1 MKAEELAVFPKS
13 CCCNIAISLIDR
25 GDLFA
30 SEGGRETGFAE
41 TSPGGFP
48 QADFWSPPWSTSGLA
63 SHRLGVAVLDPVKD
77 L

>member
-30 SEGGRETGFAE
+30 SEGGRETGLE
-41 TSPGGFP
+41 EIKDNLLEV
-48 QADFWSPPWSTSGLA
+48 DFWPTSLKVCSRA
-63 SHRLGVAVLDPVKD
+63 
-77 L
+77 